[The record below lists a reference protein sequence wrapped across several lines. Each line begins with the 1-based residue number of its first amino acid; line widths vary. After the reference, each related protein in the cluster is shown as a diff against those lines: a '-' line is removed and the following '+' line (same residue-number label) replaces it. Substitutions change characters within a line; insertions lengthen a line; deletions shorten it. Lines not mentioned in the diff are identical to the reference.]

1 MLQILNSS
9 NKCTGHIP
17 LLGDLKQLVQL
28 LLGGN
33 SLSSTTK
40 LNYHVF
46 DSLTNCTLLREI
58 HMNSNQLANELP
70 PSVAN
75 LSVNLQHLFKDW
87 KSIKTLWTYQ
97 LRKVFF
103 QRQNTKLHWKT
114 SETRKTYGYWQLVL
128 WRNLGYLEQFYAV
141 I

>member
-28 LLGGN
+28 LVGGN

-75 LSVNLQHLFKDW
+75 LSVNLQHFCVFDNFLTGSFPQRLEKYQNLVPLSIEKKIFKG
-87 KSIKTLWTYQ
+87 KIPNSIG
-97 LRKVFF
+97 
-103 QRQNTKLHWKT
+103 KL
-114 SETRKTYGYWQLVL
+114 
-128 WRNLGYLEQFYAV
+128 
-141 I
+141 

>member
-28 LLGGN
+28 LVGGN

-87 KSIKTLWTYQ
+87 KSIKTLCTYQ

-103 QRQNTKLHWKT
+103 KGKIPNSIGKLQKLERLMVT
-114 SETRKTYGYWQLVL
+114 D
-128 WRNLGYLEQFYAV
+128 NLFSGE